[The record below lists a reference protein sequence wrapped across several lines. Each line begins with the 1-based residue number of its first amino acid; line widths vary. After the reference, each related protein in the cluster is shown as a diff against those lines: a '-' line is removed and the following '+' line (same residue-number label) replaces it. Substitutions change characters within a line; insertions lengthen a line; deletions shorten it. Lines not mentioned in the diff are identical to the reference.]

1 MTVPDTQENMT
12 KCLCVKCP
20 TYNMCMKDK
29 AERLFCSK
37 GKTTCKL
44 QEVGCICTG
53 CPIWLEYK
61 LGALYYCV
69 SGK

>member
-29 AERLFCSK
+29 MERLFCSK
-37 GKTTCKL
+37 GKSTCVL
-44 QEVGCICTG
+44 REMGCICTQ
-53 CPIWLEYK
+53 CPLWREYN
-61 LGALYYCV
+61 LSALYYCMT
-69 SGK
+69 GK